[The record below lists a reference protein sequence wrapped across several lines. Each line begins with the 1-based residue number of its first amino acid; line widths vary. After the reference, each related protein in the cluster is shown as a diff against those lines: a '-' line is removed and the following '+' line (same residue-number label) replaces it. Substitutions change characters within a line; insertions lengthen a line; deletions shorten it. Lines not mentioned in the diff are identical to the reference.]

1 MNELELARKEISRI
15 DAEMAK
21 LFEERMHQ
29 CESVAAYK
37 KEHGLSV
44 RDSAREAEL
53 IERSRTLIE
62 SKEIESY
69 YVRFLRSTID
79 LSCKYQSKLLGGMKV
94 AYCGD
99 DYGVGGNDHDVYES
113 DVRFIT
119 IDNYLDFGKRM
130 AENRML

>member
-1 MNELELARKEISRI
+1 
-15 DAEMAK
+15 
-21 LFEERMHQ
+21 
-29 CESVAAYK
+29 
-37 KEHGLSV
+37 V

-99 DYGVGGNDHDVYES
+99 EGAFAYIAALRMFPDSQLISYP
-113 DVRFIT
+113 
-119 IDNYLDFGKRM
+119 DFTEPLRT
-130 AENRML
+130 ANATARCSRLRTATRARSAR